1 MSIFVK
7 KPGLSTTVQDLGR
20 TGHLSSG
27 FSPNGA
33 MDRHAASVAN
43 ILVGNARNASL
54 LEFVMTGPTLRF
66 AKQTF
71 IALAGADFN
80 AELNGS
86 PVPLNQAVP
95 VPAGSLLTCN
105 AATNGMF
112 GYLAFAG
119 GGLNV
124 PLVMGSASTN
134 LKCGI
139 GGWNGRALAYG
150 DCLPLCR
157 DASFLPNLPARKAN
171 EAIASEEGDPSDPRG
186 SRPPGRAFHRS
197 GHRSI
202 LRGNVPHHLEV
213 GPHGVP
219 PGRPRH
225 RDEERLGHRLRRHR
239 FRCRAGSGPRAP
251 HRHAG
256 R

>member
-80 AELNGS
+80 AELNGEPRAAEPS
-86 PVPLNQAVP
+86 C
-95 VPAGSLLTCN
+95 AG
-105 AATNGMF
+105 A
-112 GYLAFAG
+112 
-119 GGLNV
+119 
-124 PLVMGSASTN
+124 
-134 LKCGI
+134 
-139 GGWNGRALAYG
+139 R
-150 DCLPLCR
+150 R
-157 DASFLPNLPARKAN
+157 LPAYVQC
-171 EAIASEEGDPSDPRG
+171 
-186 SRPPGRAFHRS
+186 
-197 GHRSI
+197 
-202 LRGNVPHHLEV
+202 GNK
-213 GPHGVP
+213 
-219 PGRPRH
+219 RH
-225 RDEERLGHRLRRHR
+225 VRLSCLRRR
-239 FRCRAGSGPRAP
+239 RA
-251 HRHAG
+251 
-256 R
+256 